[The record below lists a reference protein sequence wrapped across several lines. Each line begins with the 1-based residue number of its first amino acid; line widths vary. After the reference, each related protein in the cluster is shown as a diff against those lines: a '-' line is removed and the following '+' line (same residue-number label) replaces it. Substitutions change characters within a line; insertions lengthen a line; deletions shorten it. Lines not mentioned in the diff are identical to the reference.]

1 MASFRSIEDYK
12 LSIPTM
18 KNLKS
23 FLPLLSVLLLASCT
37 YASSFQ
43 YAGEPYLSQSFSLD
57 GPGDLQV
64 ETSGSSIS
72 VSGTSGNTV
81 TVDMYVKY
89 KGKEIDT
96 ENAEVEELLEDYTL
110 DFSQKGNTISI
121 TAKRS
126 GNWGWDSCNKL
137 SLAFQVKVPHEM
149 SSNIRSSGGSISL
162 VEISGSHEIN
172 TSGGS
177 VSVSKSDGELM
188 TKSSGGSIRLTE
200 FRGDVSVQTSGGSVK
215 ISQVEGDISIGSSG
229 GSVSLEEIDGSI
241 NASTSGGS
249 IKAQLINLEK
259 SLTMKSSGGS
269 IRAVVPEG
277 LGLDLDLRGGR
288 VNTSLSNFS
297 GEQKKDKVVGTI
309 NGGGIPV
316 SLTSSGGSISL
327 EFNK

>member
-1 MASFRSIEDYK
+1 
-12 LSIPTM
+12 M
-18 KNLKS
+18 KNLK
-23 FLPLLSVLLLASCT
+23 PLLAYLFFLIATGCT
-37 YASSFQ
+37 SATSFQ
-43 YAGEPYLSQSFSLD
+43 YDGAPYLSQSFSLN
-57 GPGDLQV
+57 GPGNLEV

-81 TVDMYVKY
+81 TIDMYVKY

-121 TAKRS
+121 TAKRNGS
-126 GNWGWDSCNKL
+126 WGWESNNKL
-137 SLAFQVKVPHEM
+137 SLAFKVSVPHEM
-149 SSNIRSSGGSISL
+149 SSAIQSSGGSISL
-162 VEISGSHEIN
+162 TEITGNHEIS

-177 VSVSKSDGELM
+177 ITISKSEGKLL
-188 TKSSGGSIRLTE
+188 TRSSGGSFRLEE

-215 ISQVEGDISIGSSG
+215 INQVSGDVAVGSSG
-229 GSVSLEEIDGSI
+229 GSVTLEEINGSI

-249 IKAQLINLEK
+249 IKANLSKLEK

-269 IRAVVPEG
+269 ITALVPNG
-277 LGLDLDLRGGR
+277 MGLDLDLRGGR

-297 GEQKKDKVVGTI
+297 GEQKKDKVLGTI

-316 SLTSSGGSISL
+316 SMTSSGGSINL
-327 EFNK
+327 EFGGK

>member
-1 MASFRSIEDYK
+1 
-12 LSIPTM
+12 M
-18 KNLKS
+18 KNLQSLFS
-23 FLPLLSVLLLASCT
+23 FLPILVLASCT

-43 YAGEPYLSQSFSLD
+43 YAGEPYLSQSFSVN

-126 GNWGWDSCNKL
+126 GNWGWDSGNKL

-162 VEISGSHEIN
+162 TEITGKHEIN

-177 VSVSKSDGELM
+177 VQILKSKGELV
-188 TKSSGGSIRLTE
+188 TKSSGGSFRLEE
-200 FRGDVSVQTSGGSVK
+200 FRGNVSVQSSGGSVK
-215 ISQVEGDISIGSSG
+215 VSQLTGDLEIGSSG

-249 IKAQLINLEK
+249 IKAQLTNLEK
-259 SLTMKSSGGS
+259 SLTMKSSGGT
-269 IRAVVPEG
+269 ITAVVPKG
-277 LGLDLDLRGGR
+277 MGLDLNLSGGR
-288 VNTSLSNFS
+288 VNSTLTNFS
-297 GEQKKDKVVGTI
+297 GEMKKDKVVGKI

-316 SLTSSGGSISL
+316 IMQSSGGSINL
-327 EFNK
+327 EFAGEMN